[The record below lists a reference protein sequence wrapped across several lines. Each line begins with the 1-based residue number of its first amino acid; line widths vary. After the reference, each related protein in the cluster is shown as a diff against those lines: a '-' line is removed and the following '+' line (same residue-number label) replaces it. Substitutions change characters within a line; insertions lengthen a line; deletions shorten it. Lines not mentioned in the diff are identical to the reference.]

1 MNTLRLTASQAA
13 LPLLLIALIVA
24 AALALA
30 ACGGSGQ
37 ATSTSTPAFTPT
49 AAASSVGTTS
59 GAASP
64 VATPT
69 TAAQVAAAFAALAA
83 EGKPT
88 AGLYAEDAV
97 LQDRS
102 YGALKV
108 GVEAIRK
115 FQEFWSGVGGPS
127 PTRALLVGGDGF
139 IVESVFAGFEYAV
152 DVLRVRDGKVVAD
165 YVYYDDLQQGPAMYA
180 PTPLET
186 PPAAG
191 DTEAASG
198 EMAKAYMDALR
209 ALSPARL
216 AALYAPSVVYM
227 DTGRDA
233 LYTGPSEALGAHAK
247 MFALAGVRFQA
258 NRVLMGPGWAA
269 VMWKRSDSEGGKP
282 LVDIPAKYA
291 RWGKRPTIRGVSILE
306 IRDGKIARE
315 TIYSDHLRTRY

>member
-1 MNTLRLTASQAA
+1 MRYQRLTAHGAGVEST
-13 LPLLLIALIVA
+13 LVLLVVG
-24 AALALA
+24 ALALA

-37 ATSTSTPAFTPT
+37 ATSTSTPAFTPS
-49 AAASSVGTTS
+49 AAASSAGTTS
-59 GAASP
+59 GSTSP

-69 TAAQVAAAFAALAA
+69 KAAQVAAAFAALAA

-102 YGALKV
+102 YGALNV

-139 IVESVFAGFEYAV
+139 IVESVFAGFEYVV
-152 DVLRVRDGKVVAD
+152 DVLRVRGGKVVAD
-165 YVYYDDLQQGPAMYA
+165 YVYYDDLQQGPAMNA

-198 EMAKAYMDALR
+198 AVAKAYMAALR

-216 AALYAPSVVYM
+216 AALYAPEVVYI

-233 LYTGPSEALGAHAK
+233 LYKGPSAALGAHAR
-247 MFALAGVRFQA
+247 MFALNGLRFQA
-258 NRVLMGPGWAA
+258 NGVLNGPGWAA
-269 VMWKRSDSEGGKP
+269 VMWQRSDREGGKP
-282 LVDIPAKYA
+282 LVDIPASTPDGASA
-291 RWGKRPTIRGVSILE
+291 RPSTACPSSRSATARSPARPST
-306 IRDGKIARE
+306 A
-315 TIYSDHLRTRY
+315 TT